1 MMQKEQH
8 DFNTSNTS
16 NQAHEIPSE
25 NPDIRLTPRSLL
37 IGFMLAMIV
46 AVWVPYCNYVMH
58 GPRLTLSHMSIAALI
73 LFFLVIFCVQIP
85 LQRLRQSWA
94 FTAPELVVIFSLLLI
109 SSTIPGK
116 AFVDYFLGVLASPYY
131 YATPENQW
139 LEVFSQHLPKWLVI
153 NNDRGAV
160 QGFYEGIGANEFL
173 WGEWIFPLLW
183 WFNMLAALFVIMA
196 CITVIFRR
204 QWVDHERLAFPLV
217 RIPMELIAQ
226 TSQSGQ
232 LPDFMKSRQ
241 FWIGFSVTFAFL
253 AWNCLSYF
261 GDVPAIPI
269 GTNYRTNIQW
279 STSIPPT
286 PVQFNLFMMC
296 FAFFAELQ
304 VLMSIWVFYLLAIL
318 EISIFN
324 QLGLSASGVGGGA
337 SFLVKTQHFGG
348 FWVFVFW
355 GFWIARHHLKSVFM
369 KALGRA
375 PDVDDSSE
383 LFSYRFAV
391 MGLILG
397 LFYLGFWL
405 HAMGMSVGITIL
417 FLTITLLLYIGV
429 ARIVAETGLVFLD
442 LPVDSNVMTV
452 GLTGSSNLS
461 PTDLT
466 ALALTHTISH
476 NHRGIGISSL
486 LHSLKVADTFASA
499 KKGFFIVICLVL
511 ALTFIV
517 TNGYTIYAGSMGT
530 GAHNF
535 GPINATLYYNQL
547 VTWLNNPFTMS
558 YEEIY
563 FLVFGGLFTLGLIFL
578 HYQFPSWPLHP
589 IGYTVAFTDI
599 IQIEIVSIFMVW
611 LIKWILLKMGGFEL
625 YRKTQPV
632 VIGVLLGYAAGV
644 ALSFI
649 VDITWFPGRGH
660 NIHNW

>member
-1 MMQKEQH
+1 MSKPESSPFSFSSPEQVP
-8 DFNTSNTS
+8 DS
-16 NQAHEIPSE
+16 PSAK
-25 NPDIRLTPRSLL
+25 PPLRLTFRSVF
-37 IGFMLAMIV
+37 IGFILAMTV

-73 LFFLVIFCVQIP
+73 LFFLVIFCIQIP
-85 LQRLRQSWA
+85 LQRLRPAWA
-94 FTAPELVVIFSLLLI
+94 FTASELMIIFSLLLI

-116 AFVDYFLGVLASPYY
+116 AFVDYFLGILASPYY
-131 YATPENQW
+131 YATPENRW
-139 LEVFSQHLPKWLVI
+139 LEVFAEYLPPWLII

-160 QGFYEGIGANEFL
+160 QGFYEGVGDQPFL

-204 QWVDHERLAFPLV
+204 QWVEHERLAFPLV
-217 RIPMELIAQ
+217 RIPMELISQ
-226 TSQSGQ
+226 TSQSGRM
-232 LPDFMKSRQ
+232 PDFMKSRQ
-241 FWIGFSVTFAFL
+241 FRIGFLVTFAFM

-269 GTNYRTNIQW
+269 GANYRTNIQW
-279 STSIPPT
+279 STAIPPT
-286 PVQFNLFMMC
+286 PVQFNIFMMC
-296 FAFFAELQ
+296 FAFFAELH

-318 EISIFN
+318 EIGIFN

-348 FWVFVFW
+348 FWVFVLW
-355 GFWIARHHLKSVFM
+355 GFWIARHHLKAVFM
-369 KALGRA
+369 KAIGRA
-375 PDVDDSSE
+375 PEVDDSTE
-383 LFSYRFAV
+383 LFPYRFAV
-391 MGLILG
+391 AGLVVG
-397 LFYLGFWL
+397 LLYLGFWL
-405 HAMGMSVGITIL
+405 HAMGMSLLVIAL

-452 GLTGSSNLS
+452 GLTGSGNLS
-461 PTDLT
+461 PNNLT
-466 ALALTHTISH
+466 ALALTHTVSH

-486 LHSLKVADTFASA
+486 LHSLKVADSFTAS
-499 KKGFFIVICLVL
+499 KKGFFIVICIILG
-511 ALTFIV
+511 LTFAV

-535 GPINATLYYNQL
+535 GPINATGYYNQL
-547 VTWLNNPFTMS
+547 VTWFNNPFTMS

-563 FLVFGGLFTLGLIFL
+563 FLMIGGLVTAGLIFL

-589 IGYTVAFTDI
+589 IGYTVAYTDI
-599 IQIEIVSIFMVW
+599 IQIEIVSIFMV
-611 LIKWILLKMGGFEL
+611 LLVKWILLRMGGFEL

-649 VDITWFPGRGH
+649 VDVTWFPGRGH
-660 NIHNW
+660 NVHNW